1 MSWSLLITEIIDA
14 VFQML
19 SEVPMAVLW
28 LRIRLFLIITTV
40 DDGFLWITEVTL
52 CVLLVS
58 SMFYFIFY
66 FLLFDVLL

>member
-1 MSWSLLITEIIDA
+1 MSWSLLINEIIDA